1 MIAICHSMAFRGL
14 MPNLFYLKSDGK
26 SFFFKDTQEDIS
38 IRPQAFEEECIV
50 LFASYDDLEAY
61 KSILSPA
68 EYQKII
74 SRNEEDNPC
83 LIKPYFK

>member
-1 MIAICHSMAFRGL
+1 MAASGVNRGF
-14 MPNLFYLKSDGK
+14 FYLKSDGK
-26 SFFFKDTQEDIS
+26 SFFFKDTQENIS

-50 LFASYDDLEAY
+50 QFASYDDLEAY

-83 LIKPYFK
+83 LIKLYFK